1 VRYPVDEVLD
11 RTRGRLAAARPFA
24 VGLPGAARAA
34 AADALDAELDSV
46 EAELAGPRAGLPAA
60 GPCHGDLHLSHLIHR
75 PGDTPGGPWRMTVI
89 DLSTP
94 ALDPGDPAWAAQSP
108 LEDTVAVRRALEY
121 FTADEAAFEAAR
133 LLGIDQLDA
142 MRGALDGA
150 PGLPPDQRALLRGV
164 FAVADAWRDRV
175 LGLLL
180 GPPDRT
186 PLGRLLYVRRLLHE
200 LDYNCAHDRP
210 YHAAIDLRHA
220 LDGRSTARLPA
231 HPAGPAAA
239 SVSAS
244 ASASANSPARK
255 RP

>member
-1 VRYPVDEVLD
+1 
-11 RTRGRLAAARPFA
+11 
-24 VGLPGAARAA
+24 
-34 AADALDAELDSV
+34 
-46 EAELAGPRAGLPAA
+46 
-60 GPCHGDLHLSHLIHR
+60 
-75 PGDTPGGPWRMTVI
+75 
-89 DLSTP
+89 
-94 ALDPGDPAWAAQSP
+94 
-108 LEDTVAVRRALEY
+108 
-121 FTADEAAFEAAR
+121 
-133 LLGIDQLDA
+133 
-142 MRGALDGA
+142 
-150 PGLPPDQRALLRGV
+150 
-164 FAVADAWRDRV
+164 V

-244 ASASANSPARK
+244 ASANSPARK